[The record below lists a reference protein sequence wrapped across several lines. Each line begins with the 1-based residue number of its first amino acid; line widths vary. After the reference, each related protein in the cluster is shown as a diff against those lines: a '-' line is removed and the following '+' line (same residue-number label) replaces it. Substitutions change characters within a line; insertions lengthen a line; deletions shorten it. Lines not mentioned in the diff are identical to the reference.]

1 MTFWI
6 LDYGSE
12 THEQD
17 ISPSNFGCSFRQ
29 SKIQNPKSKSGP
41 ADENGWVK
49 GEEEKAR

>member
-1 MTFWI
+1 MGVKHMNKIFR
-6 LDYGSE
+6 LR
-12 THEQD
+12 
-17 ISPSNFGCSFRQ
+17 ISDARFDNLK